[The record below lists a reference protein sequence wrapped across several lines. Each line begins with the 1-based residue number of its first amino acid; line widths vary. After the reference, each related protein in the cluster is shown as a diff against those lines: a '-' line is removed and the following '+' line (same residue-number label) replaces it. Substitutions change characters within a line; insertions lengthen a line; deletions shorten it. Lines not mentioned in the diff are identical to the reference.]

1 MEKTLTIS
9 GKEVPFK
16 STGAFFLRYK
26 AQFGKDPLG
35 VLQKMGST
43 LEQAQKN
50 GNFEQVE
57 LEPLYNIVWTLAK
70 TANSNIETPMEWLDN
85 FDEFP
90 LLEILPE
97 LEEMILSTIQA
108 TKKIKNV

>member
-1 MEKTLTIS
+1 MEKTLIID

-35 VLQKMGST
+35 VLQTMGTS

-50 GNFEQVE
+50 GSFEQVE
-57 LEPLYNIVWTLAK
+57 IEPLYNIVWTLAK
-70 TANSNIETPMEWLDN
+70 TANPNIETPMEWLDN

-97 LEEMILSTIQA
+97 LEEMILSTIQT